1 MHHHSAQNVVDSQG
15 AADDILRDDIIKEA
29 VEPQASDIH
38 SKSVCTFID
47 GKT

>member
-15 AADDILRDDIIKEA
+15 AADILRDDIIKEA
-29 VEPQASDIH
+29 DIH

>member
-15 AADDILRDDIIKEA
+15 AADILRDDIIKEA